1 MRWYRGLNL
10 PFRRTTCACLLE
22 NHGGELSVYQAA
34 RETEP
39 SAARSPTQ
47 GFFRSGGRKVGL
59 LATSGSP
66 HVLVTCWRWLLLVG
80 CSSRAFRV
88 FSAAPDACGGIQE
101 GRAVGSPLE
110 KGCCRWETREDL
122 QVFARRDLLAG
133 EERRYSCCGDPTLPA
148 AILQSPALDEDA
160 GAAMEGREPPPR
172 CGTGK
177 GRDGRR
183 SVWKG
188 EGVGQAG
195 VRGDERTQEDEG
207 SRGRQKENPWVRL
220 GRLAFARKFAPCE
233 ERSGAEELAPS
244 AGKSCGYMAM

>member
-10 PFRRTTCACLLE
+10 PSRRTTCACLLE
-22 NHGGELSVYQAA
+22 NHRGELSVYQAA

-39 SAARSPTQ
+39 SSARSPTQ

-122 QVFARRDLLAG
+122 QGFARRDLLAG
-133 EERRYSCCGDPTLPA
+133 EERRYSCCGDPKLPA

-160 GAAMEGREPPPR
+160 GATMEGREPPPR

-188 EGVGQAG
+188 KGVGQAG
-195 VRGDERTQEDEG
+195 VGGDEPTQE
-207 SRGRQKENPWVRL
+207 
-220 GRLAFARKFAPCE
+220 E
-233 ERSGAEELAPS
+233 E
-244 AGKSCGYMAM
+244 GKSLGTFRASCIC